1 MKGVVLY
8 IDDQPDLILRPLS
21 RLTGPR

>member
-8 IDDQPDLILRPLS
+8 IDDQPDLILRPLP
-21 RLTGPR
+21 RLTGLR